1 MRDQAE
7 RLRQIVRGIKEQKDI
22 NRKRTSRVVTI
33 TSGKGGVGKTSFT
46 VNLAICLGAMGYRV
60 VIIDG
65 DFGLANVDLMLG
77 ITSKYDLS
85 YFISSQK
92 EFDEVAVKGPNGIR
106 FISGGSGVREL
117 IDFTGWKMEQLLS
130 RLEKLDQEADIVLI
144 DTGAGVSDNVVK
156 MILASDETILLVT
169 PEPTSIMDAYAL
181 VKIAVS
187 EDPNI
192 RMRLVVNKADNVYEA
207 KQILDKFS
215 NVARKFLKVEMDRL
229 GYLCNDDHVP
239 RSVKQQSPYVLSYPK
254 SSIAKQIQ
262 AIADELVRQK
272 DNEQV
277 RTEGGGLAAYIKR
290 LMTAFK

>member
-1 MRDQAE
+1 
-7 RLRQIVRGIKEQKDI
+7 
-22 NRKRTSRVVTI
+22 
-33 TSGKGGVGKTSFT
+33 
-46 VNLAICLGAMGYRV
+46 
-60 VIIDG
+60 
-65 DFGLANVDLMLG
+65 MLG
-77 ITSKYDLS
+77 VTSKYDLS
-85 YFISSQK
+85 YFISGQK
-92 EFDEVAVKGPNGIR
+92 EFNEVAVKGPNGIR

-117 IDFTGWKMEQLLS
+117 INFTGWKLEQLLS
-130 RLEKLDQEADIVLI
+130 RIERLDQEADIVLI
-144 DTGAGVSDNVVK
+144 DTGAGISDKVMK
-156 MILASDETILLVT
+156 MILASDETILIVT